1 MRAAALITGGKD
13 SLYALVKALKMGYS
27 VEWLVSMAP
36 RRRDSWMFH
45 WVNVHLTPL
54 VSEAVGIP
62 LVYRETSGV
71 AEREVEDLK
80 RALSKL
86 DVEALVSG
94 AVASRYQKS
103 RVDRVCSE
111 LGIRHVTPLWGRD
124 QAELLREMLGS
135 GMEIVFTAV
144 AALGLGPEW
153 LGRRLD
159 QGALEE
165 LLDLSRRFGINPC
178 GEGGEYETLVLDA
191 PIYGK
196 RIRIVRSRV
205 VWSGDSGY
213 LAVEKACLEG
223 KA

>member
-13 SLYALVKALKMGYS
+13 SLYALMKALKMGYS

-80 RALSKL
+80 RVLSEL
-86 DVEALVSG
+86 DVDALVSG

-111 LGIRHVTPLWGRD
+111 LGIRHVTPLWGMD
-124 QAELLREMLGS
+124 QEELLHEMLGS
-135 GMEIVFTAV
+135 GMEVVFTAV

-159 QGALEE
+159 QEALKE
-165 LLDLSRRFGINPC
+165 LLDLSRRYGVNPC

-191 PIYGK
+191 PVYRR
-196 RIRIVRSRV
+196 RIAIVRSRT
-205 VWSGDSGY
+205 VWLGDSGY
-213 LAVEKACLEG
+213 LVVEEARLEEKA
-223 KA
+223 